1 MKKYLAT
8 ILSVLMLLAMPL
20 TAYASEVGTNQSFK
34 CNVTFYITDETADG
48 YPGDGFTV
56 NMKDET
62 GTLNDSYKFTGGNS
76 WKNSTYNPIY
86 TMTAPATYTVT
97 VEGMEDGY
105 MLIDTATRSETLT
118 FEAFSDGTANVLWS
132 IVEAEA
138 NTEETNT
145 GGSSILE
152 QNGNYIATNEGA
164 EEVYKNFLEATAFL
178 SDESDED
185 WNWSV
190 LQIYELSET
199 RYAGWYADY
208 VNGGTE
214 DEFFSMSL
222 YDRFVWAETY
232 LEFAYGI
239 DCGDF
244 DFNYGNK
251 ENFQNH
257 VTRILTDKID
267 SINKTKGNEDGNAVK
282 EAYIALADW
291 QYEYVKENGVPFN
304 FINNRS
310 YLEEVGEAPTQSET
324 KGEEEEIAEALEE
337 ILEDVEEEDLEGLEE
352 EDDKG
357 VWSDTMEALSR
368 NLITIIIIL
377 ILLAAVAVVV
387 WKRKKMNVDDNV
399 DDTTSIDHTKDD

>member
-8 ILSVLMLLAMPL
+8 ILSVLMLLATPI
-20 TAYASEVGTNQSFK
+20 TAYASEVGISQSFK

-48 YPGDGFTV
+48 YPGSSFTV

-62 GTLNDSYKFTGGNS
+62 GTLNDSYKFTSGNS

-97 VEGMEDGY
+97 VDGMEDGY
-105 MLIDTATRSETLT
+105 MLIDTVTRSETLT
-118 FEAFSDGTANVLWS
+118 FETFSDGTANVLWS
-132 IVEAEA
+132 IVEAE
-138 NTEETNT
+138 TEMRETNT
-145 GGSSILE
+145 DNSSILE
-152 QNGNYIATNEGA
+152 QDGNFSATNEGA

-178 SDESDED
+178 SDGDDED

-190 LQIYELSET
+190 LQIYELSKT
-199 RYAGWYADY
+199 KYAEWYVDY
-208 VNGGTE
+208 VSGGTE
-214 DEFFSMSL
+214 EEFLSMSL

-267 SINKTKGNEDGNAVK
+267 SINKAKGNEDGNAVK
-282 EAYIALADW
+282 EAYLALADW
-291 QYEYVKENGVPFN
+291 QYAYVKENGVPFN

-324 KGEEEEIAEALEE
+324 KDEEEEIAEALEE
-337 ILEDVEEEDLEGLEE
+337 LLEDVDEEDLEGLEE
-352 EDDKG
+352 EKETG
-357 VWSDTMEALSR
+357 VWDDVMDSLSR
-368 NLITIIIIL
+368 NIITIIVIL
-377 ILLAAVAVVV
+377 ILLAALAFVIR
-387 WKRKKMNVDDNV
+387 KRKKMNIDDSV